1 MKDSILVALE
11 PTDESVHVFNV
22 ANRVAQKHDQSL
34 NLINVVR
41 PVVAHY
47 PDVSF
52 AHLAD
57 SAYAWQREVVRGN
70 KEFFAQ
76 VPDLD
81 TSQLDVV
88 EGNPVHEIVQA
99 IEKTNATMAVMGV
112 RNRSGLQKL
121 LGSTALGVLNSTDC
135 DLLAVHPDSDA
146 NDYKRIV
153 VAVDTSSTAG
163 AVLSKAAKFA
173 SGAQHL
179 EIVTVIVP
187 LAHLYPTP
195 YTATATAFSFTEFGD
210 FAEKRTREI
219 VTEAAAQAGLPTEAV
234 AIRTG
239 DPKDEI
245 VAAAKEGKADLIV
258 VGSDSK
264 GVISRMLLGSTAR
277 GVLDRTPCDVLVC
290 R

>member
-1 MKDSILVALE
+1 MKESILAALE
-11 PTDESVHVFNV
+11 PTDESVNVFNV
-22 ANRVAQKHDQSL
+22 ANRVAQTHEHSL
-34 NLINVVR
+34 DLINVVR

-76 VPDLD
+76 VPGLD
-81 TSQLDVV
+81 TSRLNVV

-99 IEKTNATMAVMGV
+99 IEKTNAAMAVMGV
-112 RNRSGLQKL
+112 HNRSGLQKL
-121 LGSTALGVLNSTDC
+121 LGSTTLGVLNSTDC
-135 DLLAVHPDSDA
+135 DLLAVHPDSNA
-146 NDYKRIV
+146 NDYRRIV

-173 SGAQHL
+173 SGAQHV
-179 EIVTVIVP
+179 EIVSVIIP

-210 FAEKRTREI
+210 FAEKRTQEI
-219 VTEAAAQAGLPTEAV
+219 VTEAAAKAGLPTEAV
-234 AIRTG
+234 TIRTG
-239 DPKDEI
+239 DPRDEI

-258 VGSDSK
+258 IGSDSK
-264 GVISRMLLGSTAR
+264 GLISRMLLGSTAR
-277 GVLDRTPCDVLVC
+277 GILDRTPCDVLVC

>member
-1 MKDSILVALE
+1 
-11 PTDESVHVFNV
+11 
-22 ANRVAQKHDQSL
+22 
-34 NLINVVR
+34 
-41 PVVAHY
+41 
-47 PDVSF
+47 
-52 AHLAD
+52 
-57 SAYAWQREVVRGN
+57 VVRGN

-99 IEKTNATMAVMGV
+99 IEKTNAAMAVMGA

-121 LGSTALGVLNSTDC
+121 LGATALGVLNSTDC

-146 NDYKRIV
+146 EDYKRIV

-210 FAEKRTREI
+210 FAEKSTREI
-219 VTEAAAQAGLPTEAV
+219 VTEAATQAGLPTEAV